1 MSSAAEVREFDLCG
15 PLPRGVTL
23 LEASAGTGKTYAIAA
38 LVARLVAEGVPPA
51 QLLVVTFTR
60 MATGELRERVRDRLV
75 TAELG
80 LARALAGVAPPA
92 DDPVLGLLADGPDA
106 ELLVRRRRLAN
117 AVSGFDAAT
126 IATTHGF
133 CQHALAGLG
142 VAGDVEHDVTFVEDL
157 SDLVEEVVDDLYV
170 RRFHQVAWPP
180 FNRSEALR
188 IGRAAIANALARL
201 EPVERRPGDEAQTW
215 AMRRRLA
222 EAVRA
227 EVESR
232 KRRNGVM
239 TYDDLLTRLRNT
251 LADEVHGAA
260 ACAKLREQYRVALVD
275 EFQDT
280 DPIQWEIMRR
290 AFGEGEATLILIGD
304 PKQAVYSFRGA
315 DVYAYLSAA
324 DSAVTKA
331 TLATNWRSDQGLI
344 DALDALF
351 DGAQLGHEGIVHRPV
366 RAADA
371 NREPRLVDMP
381 ASAPLRVRILHRADA
396 LVPVTPKGYASKSE
410 AEALIASDLAAD
422 VVHVLSSSATVV
434 ERAADRSESQRE
446 PVRPRHIAVLVPTN
460 KLAALVNDALED
472 AGIPAVING
481 AGSVFATPAADEWLR
496 LLEAVERPVS
506 TARARAAALTCF
518 LGWSAERMAA
528 ADEPAWEDLHAK
540 LHRWAGLLRG
550 RGVAALLDSISAT
563 EAVPRRVLARLGG
576 ERRLTDLGHVGQLLH
591 NAATEQQLGVASLTA
606 WLRQRIADTG
616 RDSADDDRALRLD
629 SDAEA
634 VQVLTIHR
642 SKGLEFP
649 IVYHPFA
656 WQPGYID
663 QDEPPAYH
671 DDQNNDTWTIDVGG
685 NSPDIA
691 RHRRLREREQRGEDL
706 RLLYVALTRTMHQA
720 TVWWA
725 GAWQCHNSA
734 LGRLLFARDADGLVA
749 AEGMHTPDD
758 DEVVARLESLVAQA
772 PDGIAVE
779 RVEAPAGARWAGE
792 PRRVV
797 ELDAGTFERTLDARW
812 RRISYSSIVSGARE
826 EPVATE
832 PEVDVVGDELLP
844 TAATAE
850 AVPSTDA
857 EEERLRATPAILAA
871 MPGGADVGDL
881 LHRVLEATDFANS
894 DLEAELAARLAE
906 QRSLR
911 DVDIGD
917 TAAAITG
924 LAAVIETPLGLLLG
938 ETRLR
943 DAGGPDR
950 LDELTFELPLV
961 GGDTPTGRLALS
973 DVASLLEAHLPAGD
987 PLEGYAERLR
997 DPLVL
1002 WDLRGYLTGILDLV
1016 LRTRTADGSVRYALV
1031 DYKSNWLGAEGEDLS
1046 AWHYR
1051 PAALAEAM
1059 KRAHYPL
1066 QALLYLAALHR
1077 YLRGRLPGYDA
1088 EQHLAGVF
1096 YLFLRGMTGPATPRI
1111 DGQPCGVFAWR
1122 PPASLVE
1129 GLSDLLD
1136 QGGRET

>member
-1 MSSAAEVREFDLCG
+1 MSEFDLCG

-23 LEASAGTGKTYAIAA
+23 LEASAGTGKTFAIAA

-80 LARALAGVAPPA
+80 LTRALAGVAPPA
-92 DDPVLGLLADGPDA
+92 DDRVLELLADGSDA
-106 ELLVRRRRLAN
+106 EVAVRRRRLAD

-133 CQHALAGLG
+133 CQHVLAGLG
-142 VAGDVEHDVTFVEDL
+142 VAGDVERDVTFVEDL

-170 RRFHQVAWPP
+170 RRFHRVAWPP
-180 FNRSEALR
+180 FDRAEALR
-188 IGRAAIANALARL
+188 IGRAAIGNPLARL
-201 EPVERRPGDEAQTW
+201 EPVERRAGDEAQTW

-232 KRRNGVM
+232 KRRSGVM

-251 LADEVHGAA
+251 LADEDHGAA
-260 ACAKLREQYRVALVD
+260 AGAKLREQYHVALVD

-366 RAADA
+366 RAAEP
-371 NREPRLVDMP
+371 NREPRLVDAP
-381 ASAPLRVRILHRADA
+381 VTAPLRVRVLHRTDA
-396 LVPVTPKGYASKSE
+396 LVPLTPKGYASKPA
-410 AEALIASDLAAD
+410 AEALIADDLAAD
-422 VVHVLSSSATVV
+422 VVRVLSSPATLFA
-434 ERAADRSESQRE
+434 RAVDGFDDRRE
-446 PVRPRHIAVLVPTN
+446 PVRPRHVAVLVPTN
-460 KLAALVNDALED
+460 RLAALVDDALER
-472 AGIPAVING
+472 ASVPAVING

-506 TARARAAALTCF
+506 SVRARSAALTSF
-518 LGWSAERMAA
+518 LGWSAEQMAA
-528 ADEPAWEDLHAK
+528 ADEPAWEELHAK
-540 LHRWAGLLRG
+540 FHRWAGLFRS

-563 EAVPRRVLARLGG
+563 EAVPRRVLGRLGG

-591 NAATEQQLGVASLTA
+591 TVATEQQLGVSSLTS
-606 WLRQRIADTG
+606 WLRQRIADAD
-616 RDSADDDRALRLD
+616 RDSAAEDRALRLD

-656 WQPGYID
+656 WQAGYID

-671 DDQNNDTWTIDVGG
+671 DDQNDDVWTIDVGG
-685 NSPDIA
+685 NGPDIA
-691 RHRRLREREQRGEDL
+691 RHRRLRDREQRGEDL

-725 GAWQCHNSA
+725 AAWQCHNSS
-734 LGRLLFARDADGLVA
+734 LGRLLFARDADGVVA
-749 AEGMHTPDD
+749 AEGTHTPDD
-758 DEVVARLESLVAQA
+758 DEVLSRLEALAAHA
-772 PDGIAVE
+772 PGRIAVE
-779 RVEAPAGARWAGE
+779 RIEASAGARWAGE
-792 PRRVV
+792 PRRAV
-797 ELDAGTFERTLDARW
+797 ELDASTFERTLDARW
-812 RRISYSSIVSGARE
+812 RRVSYSGIVSGARE
-826 EPVATE
+826 QPVATE
-832 PEVDVVGDELLP
+832 PEVDVVDDELLV
-844 TAATAE
+844 TAATA
-850 AVPSTDA
+850 AASPASDG
-857 EEERLRATPAILAA
+857 EEERLRAASVPLAA

-881 LHRVLEATDFANS
+881 LHRVLEATDFAS
-894 DLEAELAARLAE
+894 ADLDAEIGARLAE
-906 QRSLR
+906 QRHRR

-917 TAAAITG
+917 TETAIAG
-924 LAAVIETPLGLLLG
+924 LAGAIETPLGPLLD
-938 ETRLR
+938 EMRLR
-943 DAGGPDR
+943 DVAAADR
-950 LDELTFELPLV
+950 LDELVFELPLV
-961 GGDTPTGRLALS
+961 GGDRPTGTLALS
-973 DVASLLEAHLPAGD
+973 DLASLLETHLPTGD
-987 PLEGYAERLR
+987 PLAGYADRLR
-997 DPLVL
+997 DPLVR
-1002 WDLRGYLTGILDLV
+1002 WDLRGYLTGTLDLV
-1016 LRTRTADGSVRYALV
+1016 LRAGTAEGSARYALV
-1031 DYKSNWLGAEGEDLS
+1031 DYKSNWLGADGEELS

-1059 KRAHYPL
+1059 ERAHYAL

-1077 YLRGRLPGYDA
+1077 YLRGRLPDYDA
-1088 EQHLAGVF
+1088 DRHLAGVL
-1096 YLFLRGMTGPATPRI
+1096 YLFLRGMTGPGTPRV

-1122 PPASLVE
+1122 PPAPLVE
-1129 GLSDLLD
+1129 ALSDLLD
-1136 QGGRET
+1136 RGGGTI